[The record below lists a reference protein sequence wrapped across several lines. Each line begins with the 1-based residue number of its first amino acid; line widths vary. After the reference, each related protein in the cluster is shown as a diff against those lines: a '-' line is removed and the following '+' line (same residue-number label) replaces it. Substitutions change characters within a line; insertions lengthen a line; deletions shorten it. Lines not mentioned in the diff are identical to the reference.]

1 MGQEIELKLELAA
14 HAAAAFEQLALLP
27 QDSATQTL
35 HAVYFDTPKHQLRA
49 RGVSLRIRRSGKRRV
64 QTVKVDEDG
73 GAAAGL
79 FSRVE
84 WEMPVRSNRPVL
96 DARTPILTMLGGA
109 VDDIVP
115 IFEVDVE
122 RRIWMIRHDDAEVE
136 LVLDRG
142 HVVAGERRTAVCEVE
157 LELKQGRQAAL
168 FDLARRIDGEIPVRL
183 GVLTKSERGYALL
196 DAASGAVKDGAV
208 DLDPAVTAGEAFS
221 RIAVACLRHYR
232 RNEALLLDHYDA
244 RALHQ
249 ARVAIRRLR
258 SALFLFK
265 PMLAPER
272 TASFQAELKWLA
284 GVLGEARDLDVLVDR
299 DEAEALREPLAK
311 VQAEAHDRAVQWLHS
326 ARVRG
331 LMIDL
336 VEWLTLADGHDPTV
350 RDAPASELAAR
361 RLRKL
366 RRRIARDGDHMEKL
380 SDEARHAVRKDAK
393 KLRYASE
400 FFAGLF
406 DGKKQRR
413 RQRHFVAALE
423 EMQDGLGALND
434 LVSAPAILA
443 RHGLSAQSEP
453 ARPRKRR
460 KLLAASAGAHEALV
474 DAKAF
479 WK

>member
-1 MGQEIELKLELAA
+1 LGQEIELKLELAA
-14 HAAAAFEQLALLP
+14 EAAAVFEQLALLP
-27 QDSATQTL
+27 PDSATQTL
-35 HAVYFDTPKHQLRA
+35 HAVYFDTRKHQLRA

-64 QTVKVDEDG
+64 QTVKVDDGG

-84 WEMPVRSNRPVL
+84 WEMPVRGNQPVL
-96 DARTPILTMLGGA
+96 DARTPILTMLGSA

-122 RRIWMIRHDDAEVE
+122 RRSWVIRHDDAEVE

-142 HVVAGERRTAVCEVE
+142 HVVAGERRTAVCEIE
-157 LELKQGRQAAL
+157 LELKEGRQTAL
-168 FDLARRIDGEIPVRL
+168 FDLARRIDKECPVRL

-196 DAASGAVKDGAV
+196 DAASGAVKDRAV
-208 DLDPAVTAGEAFS
+208 DLDPAVTAGQAFS
-221 RIAVACLRHYR
+221 RIAAACLRHYR
-232 RNEALLLDHYDA
+232 RNEALLLDHYDPG
-244 RALHQ
+244 ALHQ

-284 GVLGEARDLDVLVDR
+284 GVLGEARNLDVLV
-299 DEAEALREPLAK
+299 EGIGEEALRASLAQ
-311 VQAEAHDRAVQWLHS
+311 VQAEAHVRVGQWLQS

-336 VEWLTLADGHDPTV
+336 VEWLTLGTGHDPAV
-350 RDAPASELAAR
+350 RDAPAARLAAW

-366 RRRIARDGDHMEKL
+366 RRRIAQGGDHMKKL
-380 SDEARHAVRKDAK
+380 SDGARHEVRKDAK

-413 RQRHFVAALE
+413 RQQHFVDVLE

-443 RHGLSAQSEP
+443 QYGLSAQSGSV
-453 ARPRKRR
+453 RPGKRR
-460 KLLAASAGAHEALV
+460 KLLAASADAHKLLKE
-474 DAKAF
+474 AKAF